1 MKKIASTE
9 FKVGITI
16 ITATLILIFGII
28 WGKGFR
34 LQTNKYQLNLLFE
47 NVGGLIPGDPVT
59 VNGVKEGKVLEI
71 GWKERLVLC
80 TIELND
86 KVKLYEDTS
95 FMITSAEL
103 LAGMKIEIFP
113 GTSKNH
119 INLSQQPFKGKYG
132 GRIVDV
138 GLIMG
143 DLANDIRA
151 LSYRID
157 TTVIKVNA
165 MISEGSIQKNII
177 ASLENL
183 NKASH
188 SFTKL
193 PDNISRTLGH
203 LDSTILLL
211 NKVVRN
217 NEQQLH
223 STLRNVDI
231 ISSQL
236 DTVSAS
242 LKVVMDKIENRR
254 GTLGKLVNDTTLYND
269 MSRTLLRVDSLTK
282 QIKEKGLD
290 LNLF

>member
-86 KVKLYEDTS
+86 KVKLYEDAS

>member
-1 MKKIASTE
+1 MKKIISTE

-16 ITATLILIFGII
+16 ITATLILVFGII

-34 LQTNKYQLNLLFE
+34 LQSNKYQLNLLFE

-59 VNGVKEGKVLEI
+59 VNGVKEGKVLKI
-71 GWKERLVLC
+71 GWQQRQVLC
-80 TIELND
+80 TIELSD
-86 KVKLYEDTS
+86 KVQLYEDAS

-113 GTSKNH
+113 GTSANH
-119 INLSQQPFKGKYG
+119 INLSQQPFKGEYG

-138 GLIMG
+138 GLVMG
-143 DLANDIRA
+143 DLANDVRA

-157 TTVIKVNA
+157 TTVSKVNA
-165 MISEGSIQKNII
+165 IISEGSIQRNIN

-183 NKASH
+183 NNASH
-188 SFTKL
+188 SLTKL
-193 PDNISRTLGH
+193 PVNINRTLGY

-211 NKVVRN
+211 NKVVKN
-217 NEQQLH
+217 NEQQLN

-231 ISSQL
+231 ISGKL
-236 DTVSAS
+236 DTVSSS
-242 LKVVMDKIENRR
+242 LKVVMDKIKNRE
-254 GTLGKLVNDTTLYND
+254 GTLGKLVNDSTLYKD
-269 MSRTLLRVDSLTK
+269 MSRTLLRVDSLAK